1 MTRLLALLPLTLLLS
16 ACVDTYNCDCVE
28 VVPDAEIEAQLGIP
42 AAAILL
48 SGSQRQKDGHWQEYM
63 QLDMAKVTDTAL
75 QALPAKLCAS
85 DKAGVAGWH
94 LAEPTADHITFPG
107 SKVLIVKCTLKEQP
121 A

>member
-1 MTRLLALLPLTLLLS
+1 MTKAILLPLTLLLS

-42 AAAILL
+42 ADAILL
-48 SGSQRQKDGHWQEYM
+48 SGSKQQEDGHWQEYM
-63 QLDMAKVTDTAL
+63 QLDMAKVSDTAL

-85 DKAGVAGWH
+85 DKATVASWH

>member
-16 ACVDTYNCDCVE
+16 ACVGDQGCDCVE

-42 AAAILL
+42 ADAILL
-48 SGSQRQKDGHWQEYM
+48 SGSQRQRDGHWQEYM

-85 DKAGVAGWH
+85 DNTTVASWR
-94 LAEPTADHITFPG
+94 LAEPGADHITFPG
-107 SKVLIVKCTLKEQP
+107 SKVVIAECAAKAGV
-121 A
+121 

>member
-16 ACVDTYNCDCVE
+16 ACVGDQSCDCVE

-42 AAAILL
+42 ADAILL

-75 QALPAKLCAS
+75 QALPAKICSS
-85 DKAGVAGWH
+85 DKTGVTDWQ
-94 LAEPTADHITFPG
+94 LIEPTADHITFPG
-107 SKVLIVKCTLKEQP
+107 SKVLIVQCTLKEQP

>member
-1 MTRLLALLPLTLLLS
+1 MTRLLTLLPLLLLS
-16 ACVDTYNCDCVE
+16 ACVGEQNCDCVE

-42 AAAILL
+42 ADAILL
-48 SGSQRQKDGHWQEYM
+48 SGSQRQDDGHWQEYM
-63 QLDMAKVTDTAL
+63 QLDMAKVTDAAL

-85 DKAGVAGWH
+85 DEAGVAGWH